1 MTFDHIQSEV
11 LCLAKEKIQTELEI
25 TGETPLEAL
34 LNSVTYI
41 QFLIACEDNFGI
53 EIDDD
58 ELDMQNFRTLND
70 VAANIHRTLSE

>member
-1 MTFDHIQSEV
+1 MTLDQVQSEV
-11 LCLAKEKIQTELEI
+11 LRLAKEKIQTELEI

-41 QFLIACEDNFGI
+41 QFLIACEDTFEI

-70 VAANIHRTLSE
+70 VAASIHRTLSE